1 MPNRL
6 QKEKSPYLLQHAANP
21 VDWHPWG
28 EEAFARA
35 EREDKPLFLSSG
47 YATCH
52 WCHVMAHESFED
64 HEIAALLNDAF
75 ICVKV
80 DREERPDVDK
90 FYMTACR
97 LMTGG
102 GGWPLTVIAAPD
114 RRPLFTATYL
124 PKDSRFGRTGLRE
137 IIPHI
142 KEVWRTR
149 RPEVQAAAERIMTAM
164 EKGERPPAPGEALTP
179 DLADEAASELLA
191 RYDEQWGG
199 FGPAPKFP
207 MPHQL
212 IFLLRYGRKRGRARP
227 IRSAA
232 DTLRIMRAGGI
243 CDHLGYGFHRYS
255 TDRQWLLPHFEKMLY
270 DQALLCLAYTEA
282 WATTGEEIFRRTAM
296 EIITYVLRDMT
307 DPAGGFYTAEDA
319 DSEGEEGKF
328 YLWTVKEIESVLGKE
343 EAALFSEAY
352 GLEEEGNFVEEAT
365 GRRTGENILHRL
377 EAARATTGRELPADH
392 REERLAKAREKLF
405 AVRSGRIR
413 PTRDDKILTDWNGL
427 MIAALARAGW
437 ALREPKYVEAAR
449 IAADMVLTTM
459 RSKEGGLLHMA
470 GTPGV
475 PGFLDDHAF
484 MAWGLLELFQADQ
497 DPRWLKTSI
506 DMVRAMLERFW
517 DEEEGGFFQT
527 DHMSSDV
534 LHRHKEVYDG
544 ALPSGNSVALQV
556 LLTLNRITEDEGLKR
571 RADRL
576 ITAFSGSIFRSP
588 ENFSHFLCALDLKIG
603 PFYSVVITG
612 HHDAADTSS
621 FIDAMASEYLPKKI
635 VMVVDPG
642 EKGDLIREL
651 SPVVRD
657 YGMMEGKAAAYA
669 CTQNSC
675 LQGTDDPSTLI
686 SLMRPVR

>member
-1 MPNRL
+1 MSNRL

-35 EREDKPLFLSSG
+35 IREDKPVFLSSG

-64 HEIAALLNDAF
+64 PEIAALLNDAF

-114 RRPLFTATYL
+114 KRPLFTATYL

-137 IIPHI
+137 LIPHVQ
-142 KEVWRTR
+142 EVWRTR
-149 RPEVQAAAERIMTAM
+149 RPEVLAAAERIMTAM
-164 EKGERPPAPGEALTP
+164 DKEEQPPEPGEALTP

-212 IFLLRYGRKRGRARP
+212 IFLLKYGRKRGRERP
-227 IRSAA
+227 IQAA
-232 DTLRIMRAGGI
+232 AETLRIMRAGGI

-282 WATTGEEIFRRTAM
+282 FAITGEEIFGRTAR

-319 DSEGEEGKF
+319 DSDGEEGKF
-328 YLWTVKEIESVLGKE
+328 YLWTVKEIESVLGRE

-352 GLEEEGNFVEEAT
+352 GLEEEGNFVVEAT

-377 EAARATTGRELPADH
+377 ETAGATTGRESPAGH
-392 REERLAKAREKLF
+392 REEKLAQAREMLF

-427 MIAALARAGW
+427 MIAALARA
-437 ALREPKYVEAAR
+437 AVVFSAPAYYEAAR
-449 IAADMVLTTM
+449 RAVDFLWDRLARADGALGHRWRDGEALAV
-459 RSKEGGLLHMA
+459 S
-470 GTPGV
+470 
-475 PGFLDDHAF
+475 FLDDYAF
-484 MAWGLLELFQADQ
+484 LSWGLLNCFDYTGDPLF
-497 DPRWLKTSI
+497 
-506 DMVRAMLERFW
+506 LERIRGLQRFLDTHFR
-517 DEEEGGFFQT
+517 DERQGGYYLT
-527 DHMSSDV
+527 PYSRNDV
-534 LHRHKEVYDG
+534 PLRTQEHYDG
-544 ALPSGNSVALQV
+544 AIPAGNSIVYHN
-556 LLTLNRITEDEGLKR
+556 LLRLHRLTGDDAYAAGAERLG
-571 RADRL
+571 RAFFQP
-576 ITAFSGSIFRSP
+576 ITAVPSAHTMFM
-588 ENFSHFLCALDLKIG
+588 L
-603 PFYSVVITG
+603 
-612 HHDAADTSS
+612 
-621 FIDAMASEYLPKKI
+621 AM
-635 VMVVDPG
+635 V
-642 EKGDLIREL
+642 
-651 SPVVRD
+651 
-657 YGMMEGKAAAYA
+657 
-669 CTQNSC
+669 T
-675 LQGTDDPSTLI
+675 
-686 SLMRPVR
+686 